1 METKQAVDRS
11 ERKTQ
16 LHAIARGYVTEG
28 LGKGNFDAIPY
39 AEDVSLRAPL
49 APGGSTHPLQGREN
63 LRTVWWAP
71 LPALVGGVEVVESY
85 VNEDLTRVAVE
96 FHLQVTNPACTLRI
110 LDRFTVNE
118 EGEIVQQE
126 NYFDPRDVTNSGW
139 RDQ

>member
-1 METKQAVDRS
+1 METKQAVDKN
-11 ERKTQ
+11 ERKAQ

-39 AEDVSLRAPL
+39 ADEVSLRAPL
-49 APGGSTHPLQGREN
+49 APGGSTHPLKGREN

-71 LPALVGGVEVVESY
+71 LPALVAGVEVVESY
-85 VNEDLTRVAVE
+85 VNEDLTRAAVE

-139 RDQ
+139 RDE